1 MINESLKSNVS
12 EENKEQLCNGSARR
26 LRMQNTHHIVV
37 EIWIDMGVGW
47 VVVKKNSINRQW
59 IDFIIS

>member
-1 MINESLKSNVS
+1 MINESLKSNLS

-26 LRMQNTHHIVV
+26 VRKQNTYQIVV

-47 VVVKKNSINRQW
+47 VVVKKNSINIQW
-59 IDFIIS
+59 IDFIRS